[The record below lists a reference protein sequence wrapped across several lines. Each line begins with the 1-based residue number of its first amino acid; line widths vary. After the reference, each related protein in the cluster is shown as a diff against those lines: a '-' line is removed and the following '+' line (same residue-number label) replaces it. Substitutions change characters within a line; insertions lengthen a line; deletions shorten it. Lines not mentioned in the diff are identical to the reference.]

1 MRRIALILF
10 VLLSILLI
18 SRCAVLDQLATVQK
32 PNVNVK
38 DVKVTGLSFQ
48 DIDLNVVMNI
58 DNPNGFGVKLASYDY
73 SLSSQNTEIMS
84 GTEPSGLQIMANGQ
98 QSVSVPVNLKFQK
111 LYDLYSSIK
120 NQDSTALQFEAGLG
134 FELPV
139 IGPIRV
145 PLRKEFHVPV
155 IKLPK
160 IKVGQLKLSKLS
172 LTSADLDLVLQV
184 ENNNYFDL
192 LMKNLNFDLNVNGL
206 EWAKGNLAA
215 AKTMSSNEN
224 TEYHIPFSLNLFT
237 MGTTVLQILKGNS
250 DLDYKFNADAD
261 FGSTLPMLKELS
273 LPINTSG
280 KVQLSK

>member
-1 MRRIALILF
+1 MRRIALKLF
-10 VLLSILLI
+10 IILLI
-18 SRCAVLDQLATVQK
+18 LVISQCAMLDQLANVQK
-32 PNVNVK
+32 PDANVK

-48 DIDLNVVMNI
+48 DIDLNIVMNI
-58 DNPNGFGVKLASYDY
+58 ENPNAFGVRLASYDY
-73 SLSSQNTEIMS
+73 SLSSQNTEIIS

-160 IKVGQLKLSKLS
+160 IKVEQLKLSKLN

-206 EWAKGNLAA
+206 EWAKGNLAST
-215 AKTMSSNEN
+215 KTMSSNKSS
-224 TEYHIPFSLNLFT
+224 EYHIPFSLNLFT
-237 MGTTVLQILKGNS
+237 MGTTVIQLLKGNS
-250 DLDYKFNADAD
+250 DLDYKFNADVD
-261 FGSTLPMLKELS
+261 FGSSLPMLKELNM
-273 LPINTSG
+273 PIQTSG
-280 KVQLSK
+280 KVPLIK